1 MSLLA
6 RILASP
12 AVKAAISQIAEI
24 LVFVAANVVVA
35 FLTDSRKDEKQIKK
49 NNKENHVQLLHPNQA
64 NS

>member
-6 RILASP
+6 RIFASE
-12 AVKAAISQIAEI
+12 AVKTAINQIAEI

-35 FLTDSRKDEKQIKK
+35 LLTDNRKDEKQIKN
-49 NNKENHVQLLHPNQA
+49 NNKENNVQLLHPNQA

>member
-6 RILASP
+6 RIFASP

-49 NNKENHVQLLHPNQA
+49 NNKENNVQLLHPNQA

>member
-6 RILASP
+6 RIFASE
-12 AVKAAISQIAEI
+12 AVKAAINQIAEI

-35 FLTDSRKDEKQIKK
+35 LLTDNRKDEKQIKN
-49 NNKENHVQLLHPNQA
+49 NNKENNVQLLHPNQA

>member
-6 RILASP
+6 RIFANE
-12 AVKAAISQIAEI
+12 AVKAAINQIAEI

-35 FLTDSRKDEKQIKK
+35 LLTDNRKDEKQIKN
-49 NNKENHVQLLHPNQA
+49 NNKENNVQLLHPNQA

>member
-6 RILASP
+6 RIFASP

-24 LVFVAANVVVA
+24 LVFVATNVVVA

-49 NNKENHVQLLHPNQA
+49 NNKENNVQLLHPNQA